1 MKLKEGN
8 LEFDFNNVIDGF
20 KFDETNNT
28 SPHYHG
34 LTHCMK
40 GVDFIVEL
48 KDAWLFIEIKDP
60 GNPQATEERRAI
72 FEEKITSGQLITE
85 LVQKYRDTFLYRW
98 AEKKIDKPIKYVCL
112 ITLENALI
120 SKLMSDLKRQ
130 LPERKPNARWQQ
142 PIAHSCVVTN
152 FNTWNHNFGQ
162 WPVSRVTP

>member
-20 KFDETNNT
+20 KFDETDNT

-60 GNPQATEERRAI
+60 GNPQATVERRAK
-72 FEEKITSGQLITE
+72 FEEKITSGILITE

-98 AEKKIDKPIKYVCL
+98 AEKKIDKPIKYIL
-112 ITLENALI
+112 H
-120 SKLMSDLKRQ
+120 S
-130 LPERKPNARWQQ
+130 AR
-142 PIAHSCVVTN
+142 N
-152 FNTWNHNFGQ
+152 
-162 WPVSRVTP
+162 